1 VDIHNTE
8 IKLKECIRKFTND
21 ASISSRNK
29 KLITD
34 FLDYLLADGLSQ
46 IRVMK
51 YLYTMKQVVKILGK
65 NLDRITKKDV
75 VQFFKYVNTK
85 KEFEEWTKHD
95 YCILT
100 RRFYKWVEKEVKIT
114 LKETKEAISEIAH
127 KEIKKAKI
135 REKLPEHLLTP
146 EEVMQIADHTLNSR
160 DKAFV
165 LAFYESACRIGE
177 ILPTKIKDIEFDKYG
192 CRINITGK
200 TGFRPIRLCAAAP
213 SIANWLGNHPDRT
226 NINAFLFCG
235 IGRNN
240 YKEMFSY
247 PTARKV
253 IFEAADKAGIRK
265 RQRIRTE

>member
-1 VDIHNTE
+1 MDIHNTE

-146 EEVMQIADHTLNSR
+146 EEVMKIADNTLNSR

-200 TGFRPIRLCAAAP
+200 TGFRPIRLCAAAL